1 MKISQKIAK
10 NIRKTDQNS
19 GKVTHVPLTCSVENK
34 VKRLDGIKG
43 IWADRAEMK
52 NPLDFVKK
60 HRISRF

>member
-19 GKVTHVPLTCSVENK
+19 GKFTPVPLTCSVDNK
-34 VKRLDGIKG
+34 VKRLDGIIG

-60 HRISRF
+60 QRISRF